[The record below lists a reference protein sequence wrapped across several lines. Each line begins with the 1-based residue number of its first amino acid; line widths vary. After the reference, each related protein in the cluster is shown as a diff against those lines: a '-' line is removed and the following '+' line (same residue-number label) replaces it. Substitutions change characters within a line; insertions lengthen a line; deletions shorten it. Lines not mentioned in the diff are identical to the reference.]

1 MNGTS
6 GPGGRMTRKSE
17 FPSME
22 MRMTERSRFG
32 RECKKVCAG
41 PVKLEIPI

>member
-6 GPGGRMTRKSE
+6 RAGGHMTIKSE

-22 MRMTERSRFG
+22 MRMAVRGDLSGNAGRS
-32 RECKKVCAG
+32 V
-41 PVKLEIPI
+41 LDL